1 MLVVC
6 GGNGEEKIVWSNLVR
21 ETARFPFFHTQLRLA
36 LPGALHW
43 TCSPSETDGQTNTG
57 TATRLSLCLMG
68 KKKRPFVCLRV
79 LTWINC
85 FTGYEI
91 ELATWRAALIA
102 TFNRAYFSL
111 TPFKRYLESVKQLWF
126 PPTHWDLMI
135 LFISM
140 QELGGDL
147 SNNRP
152 HIALRCYLCA
162 ARVPVKN
169 DIIFAVLHT
178 CSAIQENVWLVSQ

>member
-1 MLVVC
+1 
-6 GGNGEEKIVWSNLVR
+6 
-21 ETARFPFFHTQLRLA
+21 
-36 LPGALHW
+36 
-43 TCSPSETDGQTNTG
+43 
-57 TATRLSLCLMG
+57 MG

-111 TPFKRYLESVKQLWF
+111 PPFKRYLESVKQLWF

-140 QELGGDL
+140 HTLPWDVICALHMCLWKMTSYSQTSTPVLLFKRTFSL
-147 SNNRP
+147 SHSKSLLFIVP
-152 HIALRCYLCA
+152 FGLFTQKQWKYASAKRCQPGLSHL
-162 ARVPVKN
+162 PL
-169 DIIFAVLHT
+169 FAPQPLTGTRHYYYKT
-178 CSAIQENVWLVSQ
+178 EMVWV